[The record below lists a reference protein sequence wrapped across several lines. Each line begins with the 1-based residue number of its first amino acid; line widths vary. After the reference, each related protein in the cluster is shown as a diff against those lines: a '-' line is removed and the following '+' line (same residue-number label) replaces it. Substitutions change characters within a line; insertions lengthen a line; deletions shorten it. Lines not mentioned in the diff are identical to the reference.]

1 MIWFILVITA
11 VVFVVIETILEK
23 KALSDARTFNFT
35 AMFAFG
41 NAIIS
46 IPLLL
51 VADLTLINWQILIL
65 IYIASVFSTITSL
78 LIFKVIKHESI
89 SEVAPIL
96 AILPLVVSLFAYLI
110 LGETLS
116 LFQTLGLILMVG
128 GILILEFSN
137 YKYSNGIFRKGRKK
151 YILYIILSLILGA
164 IGVIFDKALLS
175 NFNVNPLAYLALIQL
190 FIGINYIFF
199 IGIKPKLF
207 PSFKSD
213 LSRYWQIIILIALSV
228 VFHRYLYLSA
238 IKIAASVGLVVAVF
252 KLSALFNV
260 FVGRK
265 FFAETDILKKVLAT
279 FVVLAGLFM
288 LILN

>member
-116 LFQTLGLILMVG
+116 LFQTSGLILMVG

-164 IGVIFDKALLS
+164 IGAIFDKALLS

-213 LSRYWQIIILIALSV
+213 LSRYWLIIILIALSV

>member
-23 KALSDARTFNFT
+23 KALSEARTFNFT

-51 VADLTLINWQILIL
+51 VADLTPINWQILIL

-96 AILPLVVSLFAYLI
+96 AILPLVVSLFAYLV

-116 LFQTLGLILMVG
+116 LFQASGIILMVG

-151 YILYIILSLILGA
+151 YIFYIILSLILGA

-175 NFNVNPLAYLALIQL
+175 NFKVNPLAYLALIQL

-213 LSRYWQIIILIALSV
+213 LSKYWQILILIALLV
-228 VFHRYLYLSA
+228 VIHRYLYFSA
-238 IKIAASVGLVVAVF
+238 IKIAASAGLVVAVF

-260 FVGRK
+260 FVGKK
-265 FFAETDILKKVLAT
+265 FFAETGILKKVLAT
-279 FVVLAGLFM
+279 FVVLVGLFM

>member
-51 VADLTLINWQILIL
+51 VADLTPINWQILIL

-116 LFQTLGLILMVG
+116 LFQASGLILMVG

-213 LSRYWQIIILIALSV
+213 LSRYWQILILIALSV
-228 VFHRYLYLSA
+228 VIHRYLYLSA
-238 IKIAASVGLVVAVF
+238 IKIAASAGLVVAVF

-260 FVGRK
+260 FVGKK
-265 FFAETDILKKVLAT
+265 FFAETGILKKVLAT
-279 FVVLAGLFM
+279 FVVLVGLFM